1 MWVVGLVGSPRKGMN
16 TDSLVSQALS
26 GARAQGAE
34 VEKIY
39 LSDLSIR
46 PCGACEKR
54 PHTGYC
60 VFRDGM
66 EEVYRVLEGAD
77 ALVIGTPAYY
87 GTVSGQLKLMID
99 RCNCLGEVVKGPD
112 GGVSFRARI
121 AKRKRALFIWVAD
134 SSRDPSCAL
143 HVMRLWGKDANV
155 ELVDTLIVTG
165 ADRGTPARKR
175 PELLKRAYELG
186 AKLVAEFQEL

>member
-16 TDSLVSQALS
+16 TDTLVSQALS

-34 VEKIY
+34 VQKIY

-46 PCGACEKR
+46 PCQGCRKR
-54 PHTGYC
+54 PPGGYC

-66 EEVYRVLEGAD
+66 EEIYRVLEGAD

-87 GTVSGQLKLMID
+87 GTVSAQLKLMID
-99 RCNCLGEVVKGPD
+99 RCNCLSEMVPQAD
-112 GGVSFRARI
+112 GRMIFRTRI

-143 HVMRLWGKDANV
+143 QVMRLWGKDANV

-175 PELLKRAYELG
+175 PDLLQRAYELG
-186 AKLVAEFQEL
+186 AKLVAGLQG

>member
-1 MWVVGLVGSPRKGMN
+1 MVGSPRKGMN
-16 TDSLVSQALS
+16 TDTLVSQALS

-34 VEKIY
+34 VQKIY

-46 PCGACEKR
+46 PCQGCGKR
-54 PHTGYC
+54 PPGGYC
-60 VFRDGM
+60 MFRDGM
-66 EEVYRVLEGAD
+66 EEIYRVLEGAD

-87 GTVSGQLKLMID
+87 GTVSAQLKLMID
-99 RCNCLGEVVKGPD
+99 RCNCLSEMVPQAD
-112 GGVSFRARI
+112 GRMIFRTRI

-134 SSRDPSCAL
+134 SSRDPACAL
-143 HVMRLWGKDANV
+143 QVMRLWGKDANV

-175 PELLKRAYELG
+175 PELLQRAYELG
-186 AKLVAEFQEL
+186 AKLVAGLQG